1 MILADSQR
9 FVPGDV
15 VVRRA
20 SLAVRPIDGGRPTP
34 RSAPTMER

>member
-20 SLAVRPIDGGRPTP
+20 SLGGWCLSR
-34 RSAPTMER
+34 RG